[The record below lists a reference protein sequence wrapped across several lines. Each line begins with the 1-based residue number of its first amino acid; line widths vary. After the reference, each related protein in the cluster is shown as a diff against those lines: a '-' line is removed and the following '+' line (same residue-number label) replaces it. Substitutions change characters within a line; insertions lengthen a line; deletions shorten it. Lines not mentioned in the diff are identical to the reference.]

1 MRSPH
6 SGKHWKKAGTSSPP
20 APTVNTCAEEK
31 STRQGVAINR
41 IFLHLSAQMNK
52 EEELWLCPSSKS
64 KEQVNFEQVN
74 LPFTKWSVLDIG
86 RAQNFC
92 FPPEAEL
99 QAHTLLS
106 EWLFLLSPAASLT
119 LSQLSTSNNCNIK
132 TCFSKQECTWL
143 GETTGKERLRGK
155 VFDSLPFSD
164 SQHTISIH
172 VIFLAQQTNNFL
184 WLNK

>member
-31 STRQGVAINR
+31 STRQGVAINK

-52 EEELWLCPSSKS
+52 EEEIWLCPSSKS
-64 KEQVNFEQVN
+64 KKQVNFEQVN

>member
-1 MRSPH
+1 
-6 SGKHWKKAGTSSPP
+6 
-20 APTVNTCAEEK
+20 
-31 STRQGVAINR
+31 
-41 IFLHLSAQMNK
+41 MNK
-52 EEELWLCPSSKS
+52 EKELWLCLSSKS
-64 KEQVNFEQVN
+64 KEQVNLEQVKF
-74 LPFTKWSVLDIG
+74 PYTKLSVLETG

-106 EWLFLLSPAASLT
+106 ERLFLLSPGASLT

-143 GETTGKERLRGK
+143 GETTGKETLRGK
-155 VFDSLPFSD
+155 VFDSLPFLD

-172 VIFLAQQTNNFL
+172 VIFLAQ
-184 WLNK
+184 